1 MKDAEKNS
9 ESIVLPHY
17 FMVLSFSHKKEREG
31 IRKGFGSGLGSGLGK
46 ESIADRQ
53 IATRAKRI
61 GRTSTLVYG
70 NLVALDVLRKCNN
83 S

>member
-17 FMVLSFSHKKEREG
+17 FMVLPFSHKKEREG
-31 IRKGFGSGLGSGLGK
+31 IRKGFGSGLGK
-46 ESIADRQ
+46 EFIADRQ